1 MITSACVVVL
11 LSPSRNRFFCRP
23 VPATV
28 SSVVHSGSRSTAGTP
43 QASSLKGSKI
53 SFPIARLW
61 ACGLV
66 GYGYHLSSPY
76 PPNPI
81 LISSSAAQIS
91 LTPYPA
97 SLHHH
102 RTAPSPAAHLSRRCA
117 TSAATAA
124 ASALQAADTPPR
136 PSPRCTFTTAFRI
149 RAQHLHRCCCPRT
162 SQPPSLPPWAVAQ
175 CDTRHTMQREYC

>member
-1 MITSACVVVL
+1 MWLCSCHHHETSKPVL
-11 LSPSRNRFFCRP
+11 LPFSPCNSL
-23 VPATV
+23 
-28 SSVVHSGSRSTAGTP
+28 SVVHSGSRSTAGTP
-43 QASSLKGSKI
+43 QGSR
-53 SFPIARLW
+53 SPSPG
-61 ACGLV
+61 CGLV
-66 GYGYHLSSPY
+66 GLWATATICPLLPY

-102 RTAPSPAAHLSRRCA
+102 RTAAPSPAAHLSRRCA

>member
-1 MITSACVVVL
+1 VWLCSCHHHETSKPVL
-11 LSPSRNRFFCRP
+11 LPFSPCNSL
-23 VPATV
+23 
-28 SSVVHSGSRSTAGTP
+28 SVVHSGSRSTAGTP

-102 RTAPSPAAHLSRRCA
+102 RTAAPSPAAHLSRRCA

-124 ASALQAADTPPR
+124 ASALQAADTPTP
-136 PSPRCTFTTAFRI
+136 PLATL
-149 RAQHLHRCCCPRT
+149 HLHYRLSHPRSASPPVLLPT
-162 SQPPSLPPWAVAQ
+162 HQPAPFSPPVG
-175 CDTRHTMQREYC
+175 CGSV

>member
-1 MITSACVVVL
+1 MWLCSCHHHETSKPVL
-11 LSPSRNRFFCRP
+11 LPFSPCNSL
-23 VPATV
+23 
-28 SSVVHSGSRSTAGTP
+28 SVVHSGSRSTAGTP
-43 QASSLKGSKI
+43 QGSR
-53 SFPIARLW
+53 SPSPG
-61 ACGLV
+61 CGLV
-66 GYGYHLSSPY
+66 GLWATATICPLLPY

-102 RTAPSPAAHLSRRCA
+102 RTAAPSPAAHLSRRCA

-124 ASALQAADTPPR
+124 ASALQAADTPTRPAPR
-136 PSPRCTFTTAFRI
+136 HA
-149 RAQHLHRCCCPRT
+149 A
-162 SQPPSLPPWAVAQ
+162 PSLPPFASALSISTGAAAHAPASPLLSSPWAVAQ